1 VKIRTPTPDDIPFLL
16 QLEHDSTTAAHWTLQ
31 QYTNLFRDG
40 AAAHRLVLLAETED
54 VPLGFLVAQHIASE
68 WELENIV
75 VSSTERRK
83 GFGARLLRAL
93 LDTASQSA
101 SESVFLEVRESNLP
115 ARRFYEKAGFQQG
128 GVRKGYY
135 RDPPEDAILYR
146 LDIRKPIQT

>member
-1 VKIRTPTPDDIPFLL
+1 MKIRTATPDDIPFLL
-16 QLEHDSTTAAHWTLQ
+16 QLERDSTTAAHWTLE

-40 AAAHRLVLLAETED
+40 AAVRRLVLLAETED
-54 VPLGFLVAQHIASE
+54 VPLGFLVAQHIDSE

-75 VSSTERRK
+75 VSSTEHRK
-83 GFGARLLRAL
+83 GIGARLLRAL
-93 LDTASQSA
+93 IDAATHSA

-115 ARRFYEKAGFQQG
+115 ARRCYEKTDFQQA

-146 LDIRKPIQT
+146 LDLHKPIQS

>member
-1 VKIRTPTPDDIPFLL
+1 MKIRTATPDDIPFLF
-16 QLEHDSTTAAHWTLQ
+16 QLGHDSITAAHWTLE

-40 AAAHRLVLLAETED
+40 APAHRLVLLAETED
-54 VPLGFLVAQHIASE
+54 VPLGFLVALRIASE

-115 ARRFYEKAGFQQG
+115 ARRFYEKTGFQQA